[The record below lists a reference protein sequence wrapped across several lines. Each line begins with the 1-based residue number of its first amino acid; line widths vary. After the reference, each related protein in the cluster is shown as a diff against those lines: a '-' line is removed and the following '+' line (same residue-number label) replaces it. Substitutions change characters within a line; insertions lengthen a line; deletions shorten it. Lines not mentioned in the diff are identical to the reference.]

1 MLINRRKN
9 HRGTGNYTI
18 KHEERLRVPVIIIN
32 LLDIFCLSCIQ
43 SLITP
48 VRVAYLSTFDGD
60 YDRRYDI
67 RQDYRLVDILDLV

>member
-1 MLINRRKN
+1 MLINKRKN
-9 HRGTGNYTI
+9 HIVTGTSTI